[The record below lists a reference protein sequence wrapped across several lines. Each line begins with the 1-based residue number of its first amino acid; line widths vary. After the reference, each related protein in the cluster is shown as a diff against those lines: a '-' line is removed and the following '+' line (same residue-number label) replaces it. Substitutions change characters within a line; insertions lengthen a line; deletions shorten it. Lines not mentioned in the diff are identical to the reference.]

1 MKYIDVAK
9 YAKNHDIN
17 LQTANKIIQNILFAK
32 GYRWRAAGQNIS
44 YTDIAVWIVFENN
57 QQIEYLKES
66 EIEYYRNFE
75 EIELKDIL

>member
-17 LQTANKIIQNILFAK
+17 LKTANKIIQNILFAK
-32 GYRWRAAGQNIS
+32 GHKWRTAGQNIS

-66 EIEYYRNFE
+66 EIEYYRNLE